1 VIFTQ
6 QPYREKSFSSPYV
19 ALACVP
25 PPFIIL
31 TPTLHP
37 QFAVLTISQLANEV
51 SIIIAFFSNRAEARR
66 AKWRNKYETAIK
78 EEAMRQNPHGFLQD
92 EIDLIDQI
100 ARREELVTQLW
111 DLTWSLTSLTIFWV
125 VGAAIFQALEP
136 WSFWES
142 LYFEIEFW

>member
-1 VIFTQ
+1 
-6 QPYREKSFSSPYV
+6 
-19 ALACVP
+19 
-25 PPFIIL
+25 
-31 TPTLHP
+31 
-37 QFAVLTISQLANEV
+37 
-51 SIIIAFFSNRAEARR
+51 
-66 AKWRNKYETAIK
+66 
-78 EEAMRQNPHGFLQD
+78 MRQNPHGFLQD